1 MKELHRLKKGRD
13 VLVTLKEY
21 GVLNYRILKL
31 LTPTIRYDR
40 NRRKILDTLLKKR
53 LIVKRIQ
60 RFESENSYMNFYQL
74 NQRLEARE
82 ALSKYLNCTAD
93 DVRQLQWRF
102 LTPLLEQF
110 SIEVA
115 FQMKQIF
122 PNANIIHDYNFALND
137 STKKVFLDHANEI
150 LVIPDLLIL
159 LPDLT
164 QGQTL
169 NIAIETNKHDH
180 RRIQLTDK
188 LEYYLT
194 KTNIDVV
201 MFVGT
206 LDRTEEHI
214 ISICANR
221 KLQKLLNI
229 SNKKDFFFVA
239 HTNSKNFKAG
249 LDLLI
254 DLKGQKQNLHT
265 WLAKIEQSFTHQ
277 QQSINSSQARHTCAL
292 GENSNDLL

>member
-1 MKELHRLKKGRD
+1 MKKLHRLKKGRD
-13 VLVTLKEY
+13 VLITLKKY
-21 GVLNYRILKL
+21 GVLNYRSLKL
-31 LTPTIRYDR
+31 LTPTIRHDR

-60 RFESENSYMNFYQL
+60 RFESEKSYMNFYQL

-115 FQMKQIF
+115 FQMKQVF
-122 PNANIIHDYNFALND
+122 PKASIIHDYNFTLNN

-150 LVIPDLLIL
+150 KAIPDLLIL
-159 LPDLT
+159 LPDFT
-164 QGQTL
+164 QGRTL
-169 NIAIETNKHDH
+169 NLAIETNKHDNLK
-180 RRIQLTDK
+180 IQLTDK
-188 LEYYLT
+188 IEYYLT
-194 KTNIDVV
+194 KTNIDAVI
-201 MFVGT
+201 FIGT
-206 LDRTEEHI
+206 LDRTEEHL
-214 ISICANR
+214 ISIYTNR
-221 KLQKLLNI
+221 KIQKLLN
-229 SNKKDFFFVA
+229 SSAKKDFFLVA
-239 HTNSKNFKAG
+239 HTNPKNFKAG

-254 DLKGQKQNLHT
+254 DLKGQKQNLNT

-277 QQSINSSQARHTCAL
+277 QQSINSSQAH
-292 GENSNDLL
+292 